1 MILTAAVAFAA
12 VSSEAPKQKG
22 NYFAKEIIKQLAG
35 DCNEK
40 VIENIANQM
49 VEYLNDLSEAQIV
62 AFFEG
67 FNEGT
72 YYWCEQY
79 GLGEEI
85 ADMFIANFYAGVF
98 TEIANS
104 YE

>member
-12 VSSEAPKQKG
+12 VSSETPKQKG

-35 DCNEK
+35 DCDDK
-40 VIENIANQM
+40 VIENITNQM
-49 VEYLNDLSEAQIV
+49 AEYLNNLPEAQIA

-67 FNEGT
+67 FNEGI

-85 ADMFIANFYAGVF
+85 ANLFISNFYAAAI